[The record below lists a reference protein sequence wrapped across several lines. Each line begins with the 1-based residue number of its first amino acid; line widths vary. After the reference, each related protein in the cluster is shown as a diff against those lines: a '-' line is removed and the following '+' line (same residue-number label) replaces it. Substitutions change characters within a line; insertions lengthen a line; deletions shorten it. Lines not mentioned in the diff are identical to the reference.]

1 MKKSNDSCLPATFP
15 RPYPSTCSFSRFE
28 YLWCI
33 LPECPGLECVGAGNQ
48 AIAALQSL
56 QEAGERVVVRVVAG
70 QAGALMATLTR
81 LDWLPD
87 HAPRSNTPSVF
98 VTDIIAFVKVL
109 PAIPEPLLPSVLNG

>member
-1 MKKSNDSCLPATFP
+1 MDRA
-15 RPYPSTCSFSRFE
+15 
-28 YLWCI
+28 
-33 LPECPGLECVGAGNQ
+33 GAGNQ

-70 QAGALMATLTR
+70 QAGALMGTVTR

-87 HAPRSNTPSVF
+87 HAPRSNAPSDF

-109 PAIPEPLLPSVLNG
+109 LATPALLLPAVLTV